1 MRVRKDE
8 DKPILPRSQML
19 ADVDA
24 IICGARQ
31 RDYGDAMENFARIAA
46 VYNNATGSDIG
57 AVEVVLFNLSQKM
70 ARLAETPQHA
80 DSWRDIAG
88 YAALGYEITRSLE
101 QGDGLV
107 KRSPT
112 VIVDDTDGEVK
123 DE

>member
-1 MRVRKDE
+1 
-8 DKPILPRSQML
+8 
-19 ADVDA
+19 
-24 IICGARQ
+24 
-31 RDYGDAMENFARIAA
+31 MENFARIAA